1 MDPSSII
8 LNSTHKLFQY
18 ERISREIDTCNDI
31 TELKNIAKSY
41 VKLHLA
47 QQEVISTLGIE

>member
-18 ERISREIDTCNDI
+18 EMISREIDTCNDI
-31 TELKNIAKSY
+31 AELKNIAKCY
-41 VKLHLA
+41 VKLHFS
-47 QQEVISTLGIE
+47 QEETISTLGMM